1 MTIGS
6 AFKFTP
12 TKDSSF
18 FTTSCIWFYC
28 HWILYSLYIMSSFAN
43 VFFVLTKT
51 HFIKKW
57 INKEQFKNASFKSD
71 KQPPDVF
78 SKKVSLRD
86 VRKFHKKQLSDLKA
100 CRFIKK
106 RIQRKCFP
114 VKLLKSLRTSILK
127 NICQWLLL
135 LQQFHLH

>member
-6 AFKFTP
+6 PFKFTP

-18 FTTSCIWFYC
+18 FTASCIWLYC

-78 SKKVSLRD
+78 SKNVPLKVSINFTENTCLTWRPPENPTQAKL
-86 VRKFHKKQLSDLKA
+86 VKF
-100 CRFIKK
+100 
-106 RIQRKCFP
+106 
-114 VKLLKSLRTSILK
+114 LRTSILK
-127 NICQWLLL
+127 NICQWLVLL
-135 LQQFHLH
+135 KQFHSH

>member
-1 MTIGS
+1 MTLGS
-6 AFKFTP
+6 PFKFTP

-18 FTTSCIWFYC
+18 FTASCIWLYC

-78 SKKVSLRD
+78 SKNVPLKGVH
-86 VRKFHKKQLSDLKA
+86 KFHRKHLSDLKA
-100 CRFIKK
+100 SRESNASETCEIF
-106 RIQRKCFP
+106 
-114 VKLLKSLRTSILK
+114 K
-127 NICQWLLL
+127 NIY
-135 LQQFHLH
+135 FEEHLPMTGSFKTVPFALKH